1 MTTIDVSHRTS
12 HTADTRI
19 LDVVLVALGTLS
31 RNSQVVSL
39 DFLLDSECH
48 VTLHVT
54 PLKPAAVAH
63 ACMRKSMKCSTGS
76 YGVAASPCRGRGV
89 TALSVV
95 ARVQRSDGGDD
106 SCRESPV
113 DFGPCVTSAGRGPLP
128 TPPPASLDPHG
139 IPRGLITCSLRID
152 RNPRG
157 GRACFF
163 SELRNYVTRRHTNV
177 TNSPFSC
184 ASSCFGSPR

>member
-54 PLKPAAVAH
+54 PQKTG
-63 ACMRKSMKCSTGS
+63 RRCSRM
-76 YGVAASPCRGRGV
+76 YEEEHEMQHGVAASPCRGRSV

-95 ARVQRSDGGDD
+95 ELVYSDD
-106 SCRESPV
+106 
-113 DFGPCVTSAGRGPLP
+113 
-128 TPPPASLDPHG
+128 
-139 IPRGLITCSLRID
+139 
-152 RNPRG
+152 
-157 GRACFF
+157 
-163 SELRNYVTRRHTNV
+163 
-177 TNSPFSC
+177 
-184 ASSCFGSPR
+184 